1 MKKLG
6 LRRSPLVLVVSA
18 TVDSARVAAAAL
30 GLGGGGDVVGDVFP
44 SAVEDLHETGS
55 DLEVSF
61 RTEERRSLAQ
71 VANSSS
77 AA

>member
-18 TVDSARVAAAAL
+18 TVDSARVSAAL
-30 GLGGGGDVVGDVFP
+30 GLGGAGDVVGDIFP
-44 SAVEDLHETGS
+44 GAVEDLHESGG
-55 DLEVSF
+55 DLEICF

>member
-1 MKKLG
+1 MKKLRQ
-6 LRRSPLVLVVSA
+6 RRSPLVLVVSA
-18 TVDSARVAAAAL
+18 TVDSARVPAAL
-30 GLGGGGDVVGDVFP
+30 GLGGGGDVFGDIFP
-44 SAVEDLHETGS
+44 SAVEDLHESGS
-55 DLEVSF
+55 DLEICF

>member
-1 MKKLG
+1 MKKLRQ
-6 LRRSPLVLVVSA
+6 RRSPLVLVVSA
-18 TVDSARVAAAAL
+18 TVDSARVPAAL

-44 SAVEDLHETGS
+44 GAVEDLHESGS
-55 DLEVSF
+55 DLEICF
-61 RTEERRSLAQ
+61 GTEERRSLAQ